1 VRYNDAKKL
10 KQGDKVIEKSLGYI
24 MTVQSVE
31 KEEEY
36 DGWKEKKYIVINC
49 IAENGYTMRSKH
61 TSVNLFR

>member
-1 VRYNDAKKL
+1 MTYNDAKKL

-31 KEEEY
+31 EIKEY
-36 DGWKEKKYIVINC
+36 NGWAEKKYIIINC